1 VCVCVWVCVQDVCGV
16 CGGGTVCVS
25 MRCVRRTC
33 VACVVEVQCVCEY
46 EMCVQDVCGVCGGGT
61 VCVKYEMCVQDVCGL
76 CGGGM
81 VCGCFLGTYI
91 CAFLLCEQ
99 LALPS

>member
-1 VCVCVWVCVQDVCGV
+1 
-16 CGGGTVCVS
+16 
-25 MRCVRRTC
+25 
-33 VACVVEVQCVCEY
+33 VCEY
-46 EMCVQDVCGVCGGGT
+46 EMCVQDVCGV
-61 VCVKYEMCVQDVCGL
+61 

>member
-1 VCVCVWVCVQDVCGV
+1 MCVCMGV
-16 CGGGTVCVS
+16 CAGRVWRVWWRYG
-25 MRCVRRTC
+25 
-33 VACVVEVQCVCEY
+33 VCEY

>member
-1 VCVCVWVCVQDVCGV
+1 MCEYEMCVQDVCGV
-16 CGGGTVCVS
+16 CGGGTVCVK
-25 MRCVRRTC
+25 
-33 VACVVEVQCVCEY
+33 Y

>member
-1 VCVCVWVCVQDVCGV
+1 MCVCVWVCVQDVCGV

-46 EMCVQDVCGVCGGGT
+46 EMCVQDVCGMCGGGT
-61 VCVKYEMCVQDVCGL
+61 VCVKYEMCVQDVCGV
-76 CGGGM
+76 CGGGT
-81 VCGCFLGTYI
+81 VCVSMRCVCRT
-91 CAFLLCEQ
+91 CVACVVEVRCV
-99 LALPS
+99 

>member
-1 VCVCVWVCVQDVCGV
+1 MCVCVWVCVQDVCGV

-46 EMCVQDVCGVCGGGT
+46 EMCVQDVCGVCGGG
-61 VCVKYEMCVQDVCGL
+61 
-76 CGGGM
+76 M

>member
-1 VCVCVWVCVQDVCGV
+1 MCVCMGV
-16 CGGGTVCVS
+16 CAGRVWRVWWRYG
-25 MRCVRRTC
+25 
-33 VACVVEVQCVCEY
+33 VCEY
-46 EMCVQDVCGVCGGGT
+46 EMCVQDVCGV
-61 VCVKYEMCVQDVCGL
+61 